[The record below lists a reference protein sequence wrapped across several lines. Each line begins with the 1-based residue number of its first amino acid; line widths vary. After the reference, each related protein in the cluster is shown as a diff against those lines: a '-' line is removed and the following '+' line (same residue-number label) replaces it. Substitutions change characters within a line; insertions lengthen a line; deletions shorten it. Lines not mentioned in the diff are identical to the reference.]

1 MLVLDTSALLKRY
14 VAEPGT
20 EAVLAAMDA
29 DLLWFASA
37 LCECEARVAL
47 CHLELDPPLLDERL
61 RALANDWQRFHV
73 VPVDDLCLE
82 RATKIGCEQRV
93 RTLDAIH
100 LAAAERLP
108 RPTPFLTFDRRQS
121 EAAVALGLELVGAG
135 GPAPGVA

>member
-20 EAVLAAMDA
+20 EEVLAAMDL
-29 DLLWFASA
+29 DPLWFASA

-47 CHLELDPPLLDERL
+47 CHLGFDPPLLDEQL
-61 RALANDWQRFHV
+61 SALASDWQRFHV
-73 VPVDDLCLE
+73 IPVDDRCLE
-82 RATKIGCEQRV
+82 RAAEIGCEQRV

-108 RPTPFLTFDRRQS
+108 RPTPFLTFDRHQS
-121 EAAVALGLELVGAG
+121 RAAVALGLEVMR
-135 GPAPGVA
+135 PATA